1 MKRKILIFSAIVTIL
16 SGCLNEKNESYTTTD
31 NYFQDV
37 NQIMTGINGCY
48 NSLRNIY
55 SARGFW
61 EMTDVANDLLFTGS
75 SSLYNSNCDVSPAR
89 PGIASTVWRY
99 GYTGVKDANE
109 MTAAIKAA
117 IENQYITDV
126 EAAPLLAETAV
137 LRALYYYLLTSTFGD
152 VPFYTDRVTEENRER
167 IATLPRMS
175 AKDTRDSCIVELKNL
190 LVEQEALPMTRTY
203 EGNSYR
209 AGAAVGLMLGAK
221 LCMWN
226 EKWEDALVFL
236 SKLETI
242 YGHYEFSP
250 ETFGVDYPLSDVPFK
265 NRYVKESIFEM
276 ANVVESYGVQTSSM
290 IAACCLPSRV
300 SNSVIENA
308 LTEDEAEES
317 DGEES
322 SETEGEYFED
332 NTGSDC
338 YAGIRIPEL
347 GGNSRTSATA
357 RPTAYLYG
365 RLLPYSSK
373 DLRSGEYSNDSATPR
388 GGSGTLAWRWEGYD
402 PIADPDRDSL
412 AVMFFWT
419 SNSSKKKMKAT
430 DRPWLGNKFWAYDMY
445 NTKDPNNYKI
455 FRFADALLMKAEA
468 LLRTD
473 QFESACRYLNVT
485 RVRAGLDPL
494 SYASVGSEPEALMEE
509 IRMERA
515 KELVGEFHRKFD
527 LVRWGIWY
535 ERTVAYN
542 EGKFIKDYIRP
553 YHRYWPIPADQVAY
567 SGYALDNN
575 EYLE

>member
-1 MKRKILIFSAIVTIL
+1 MKRKILLFSAIVTIL
-16 SGCLNEKNESYTTTD
+16 SGCLLEKNESYTTTD

-37 NQIMTGINGCY
+37 NQIKTGLNGCY

-55 SARGFW
+55 SARGYW
-61 EMTDVANDLLFTGS
+61 EMTDIANDLMYTSS

-117 IENQYITDV
+117 VENEYITEDQALPLYA
-126 EAAPLLAETAV
+126 EAAV
-137 LRALYYYLLTSTFGD
+137 LRAMYYYLLTSTFGD
-152 VPFYTDRVTEENRER
+152 VPFYAEKVTEENRER

-175 AKDTRDSCIVELKNL
+175 ADETRDYCIAELHDLIIEK
-190 LVEQEALPMTRTY
+190 QALPMTRTY
-203 EGNSYR
+203 EGIEYR
-209 AGAAVGLMLGAK
+209 AGAAVGLVLGAK
-221 LCMWN
+221 MCMWN
-226 EKWEDALVFL
+226 ERWEDALEFL
-236 SKLETI
+236 TALEGI
-242 YGHYEFSP
+242 YGYYEFSP
-250 ETFGVDYPLSDVPFK
+250 EKFGTDYPLTDVPFAK
-265 NRYVKESIFEM
+265 RYVKESIFEM
-276 ANVVESYGVQTSSM
+276 ANVVEAYGLQTSAM

-300 SNSVIENA
+300 ANSVIENA
-308 LTEDEAEES
+308 LNP
-317 DGEES
+317 DGETDE
-322 SETEGEYFED
+322 EYTEEDGEQLED
-332 NTGSDC
+332 NSGSDC

-357 RPTAYLYG
+357 RPTTYLYS
-365 RLLPYSSK
+365 RLLPYASK
-373 DLRSGEYSNDSATPR
+373 DLRSGEYSGSDTPR

-402 PIADPDRDSL
+402 PIEDPEKTDL
-412 AVMFFWT
+412 KVMFFWS
-419 SNSSKKKMKAT
+419 SNSSKEKINDTK
-430 DRPWLGNKFWAYDMY
+430 RPWMGNKFWAYGMY

-455 FRFADALLMKAEA
+455 FRFADVLLMKAEA
-468 LLRTD
+468 LLRSG
-473 QFESACRYLNVT
+473 QYESACRYLNVT

-494 SYASVGSEPEALMEE
+494 TYASVGSEPEALMEE

-515 KELVGEFHRKFD
+515 KELVGEFHRKYD

-535 ERTVAYN
+535 ERTTAYN
-542 EGKFIKDYIRP
+542 EGSYLKEYIRP

>member
-1 MKRKILIFSAIVTIL
+1 MKRKILLFSTIVAIL
-16 SGCLNEKNESYTTTD
+16 SSCLNEKNESYTTTD

-61 EMTDVANDLLFTGS
+61 EMTDIANDLMFTSS

-117 IENQYITDV
+117 VENENITQ
-126 EAAPLLAETAV
+126 EQALPLYAETAV
-137 LRALYYYLLTSTFGD
+137 MRAMYYYLLTSTFGD
-152 VPFYTDRVTEENRER
+152 VPFYSERVTEENREK

-175 AKDTRDSCIVELKNL
+175 AIETRDYCIAELKDL
-190 LVEQEALPMTRTY
+190 LLDQKALPLTRTY
-203 EGNSYR
+203 EGNDYR
-209 AGAAVGLMLGAK
+209 AGAAVGFVLGAK
-221 LCMWN
+221 MCMWN
-226 EKWEDALVFL
+226 ERWEDALEFL
-236 SKLETI
+236 TALEGI
-242 YGHYEFSP
+242 YGYYEFSP
-250 ETFGVDYPLSDVPFK
+250 ESFGVDYPLSDVPFAK
-265 NRYVKESIFEM
+265 RYVKESIFEM
-276 ANVVESYGVQTSSM
+276 ANVVEAYGLQTSAM

-300 SNSVIENA
+300 ANSVIENA
-308 LTEDEAEES
+308 LASDDEGETEDEYTEE
-317 DGEES
+317 DGELL
-322 SETEGEYFED
+322 ED

-338 YAGIRIPEL
+338 YAGIRIPAL

-357 RPTAYLYG
+357 RPTTYLYT
-365 RLLPYSSK
+365 RLLPYASA
-373 DLRSGEYSNDSATPR
+373 DLRSGEYSNGSGQKR

-402 PIADPDRDSL
+402 PINDPKNDSL
-412 AVMFFWT
+412 SVMFFWT
-419 SNSSKKKMKAT
+419 SNSSKTKLKAT
-430 DRPWLGNKFWAYDMY
+430 DRPWMGNKFWAYEMY

-455 FRFADALLMKAEA
+455 FRFADVLLMKAEA
-468 LLRTD
+468 LLRCG
-473 QFESACRYLNVT
+473 QHESACRYLNVT
-485 RVRAGLDPL
+485 RVRAGLEQL
-494 SYASVGSEPEALMEE
+494 TYASVGSEPEALMEE

-542 EGKFIKDYIRP
+542 EGSYLKDYIRP